1 MRNEMQ
7 AILKAEMRMAAI
19 SEREHDDIT
28 QEKMAEL
35 LFMNPRS
42 YSDIECGVTACGALT
57 TVLLL
62 MRMKSPEEF
71 LRGLR
76 SKFDELFNGGSV

>member
-7 AILKAEMRMAAI
+7 AILKAEMRIVAI
-19 SEREHDDIT
+19 NEREHDDIT
-28 QEKMAEL
+28 QEQMAEL

-62 MRMKSPEEF
+62 MRMQDSEEF
-71 LRGLR
+71 LQDLR
-76 SKFDELFNGGSV
+76 LKFDGLLGEGSV

>member
-7 AILKAEMRMAAI
+7 AILKAEMRIVAI
-19 SEREHDDIT
+19 NEREHDDIT
-28 QEKMAEL
+28 QEQMAEL

-62 MRMKSPEEF
+62 MRMQDPEEF
-71 LRGLR
+71 LQDLR
-76 SKFDELFNGGSV
+76 LKFDGLLGEGSV